1 MSHHNFTTGK
11 AESQKREGEGS
22 GELGGTHPV
31 AIGGGRTGLG
41 GEGKQ
46 QRSCLWNPIPC
57 SSHQA
62 GDQCAS
68 LLPCVSSQWVVL
80 PMVPSRC
87 GEKSQL
93 EHLELKVPGLFFQLE
108 GPRESFVCVRWGSWW
123 GDRWTFTVALIFSF
137 CSAFCL

>member
-41 GEGKQ
+41 GEGEGQ
-46 QRSCLWNPIPC
+46 CSCLQTPVLC

-68 LLPCVSSQWVVL
+68 LLPCVSSQWVVF
-80 PMVPSRC
+80 PVVPSRC
-87 GEKSQL
+87 SEKSQL
-93 EHLELKVPGLFFQLE
+93 GHLELNVPGLFFQLE
-108 GPRESFVCVRWGSWW
+108 GPRESFVVEGGW
-123 GDRWTFTVALIFSF
+123 GDRWTFTVALIFSC